1 MQRGDLVKL
10 KERLRDSQV
19 FMYTDAQMKRMEALI
34 YIEHY
39 TLNIVEDNQACMSS
53 EDSAVV
59 LEMRDIHK
67 DGNGVDI
74 VWNRFVKIVASNGML
89 GWVPRSY
96 LTKV

>member
-10 KERLRDSQV
+10 KERLRDSHV
-19 FMYTDAQMKRMEALI
+19 VMYTDVQMKRMEALI

-39 TLNIVEDNQACMSS
+39 TFNITEDNQAHMAP
-53 EDSAVV
+53 EDSAVI
-59 LEMRDIHK
+59 LDTRDIHK
-67 DGNGVDI
+67 DGDGVDVI
-74 VWNRFVKIVASNGML
+74 WNRFAKIVTSSGAH

>member
-19 FMYTDAQMKRMEALI
+19 FMYTDTQMKRMEALI

-39 TLNIVEDNQACMSS
+39 TFNIVEDNQACMSS
-53 EDSAVV
+53 EDSAVI
-59 LEMRDIHK
+59 LQMRDIHK

-74 VWNRFVKIVASNGML
+74 VWDRFVKIVTSNGTL

>member
-10 KERLRDSQV
+10 KERLRDSPV
-19 FMYTDAQMKRMEALI
+19 VMYTDIQMKRMEALI

-39 TLNIVEDNQACMSS
+39 TFNIVEDIQALMNP
-53 EDSAVV
+53 EDSAVI
-59 LEMRDIHK
+59 LETRDIHK
-67 DGNGVDI
+67 DGNGVDVI
-74 VWNRFVKIVASNGML
+74 WNRFVKVVTSGGAN